1 MEVRKNHKVSG
12 SYRKSFRDDLN
23 SIVQQAKMTP
33 IRLNRVTDEKITETF
48 YQKINKSVRF

>member
-33 IRLNRVTDEKITETF
+33 IRLTDEKITETF